1 MISRHVL
8 SVGLALVIGIAT
20 VGADERLRI
29 LPLVQEKDVLVS
41 LEIADGYTDEVRDA
55 IASGL
60 RTSFTFEVEL
70 RMVVVGW
77 VDRTIATAVISIS
90 DDYDNLTRRHSL
102 SRSVDGRIDES
113 LVTEDEEVVKDWLT
127 SVVRVPLCATTEL
140 EPNREYY
147 VRVSAQN
154 RPQRSFPF
162 AWTSLKGQANF
173 TFIP

>member
-1 MISRHVL
+1 MTRRHVL
-8 SVGLALVIGIAT
+8 SFGLALAVGVAT
-20 VGADERLRI
+20 VGAAEELRI
-29 LPLVQEKDVLVS
+29 LPLVQEKEVLVS
-41 LEIADGYTDEVRDA
+41 LEIAGGYTDEVRDA

-60 RTSFTFEVEL
+60 RTSFTYEVEL

-113 LVTEDEEVVKDWLT
+113 LVTEDEDVVKDWLT
-127 SVVRVPLCATTEL
+127 RVVRVPLCATTEL